1 MSGKPSV
8 AHLVKEYAPA
18 LGRLRQAIGGINM
31 KPKKLISLRAFV
43 AALADADA
51 FQETSATN

>member
-1 MSGKPSV
+1 M

-18 LGRLRQAIGGINM
+18 LGRLRQSIGGINM
-31 KPKKLISLRAFV
+31 KPKQLISLRAFV